1 MRDAIEDGP
10 GRAGPG
16 PAGRGR
22 IDPID
27 RAHLTGASRPT
38 PPIHR
43 YSPSPEL
50 ADLVQRYWIPVWSL
64 PSAQQQ
70 STLQH
75 PACLIVVSDSYARS
89 YGVVRGLSTV
99 TLEGSGWAVG
109 TMLTPAAGALVFGGS
124 VSPLTDRHLDLTD
137 LASLDAGILVG
148 TIQAAMSPDPQSSAA
163 HQAALTAVEDQVR
176 RFLPVDEEGLLV
188 NAVVDWIREH
198 PDVVRVA
205 EVAAAFDLTE
215 RTLQRL
221 ITHRVG
227 LTPKWLIQR
236 RRLHDAVARIKAG
249 TASLADLAAD
259 LGYADQAHFTQ
270 DFRTVTGLTPGR
282 YRSDQP
288 GHQHPRP

>member
-75 PACLIVVSDSYARS
+75 PACLIVVSDSYARF